1 MILIG
6 LCGAAGA
13 GKGSV
18 AARLVAE
25 YGFLEMAFADPLYEA
40 ASVITGLPVE
50 SMKDRATKEKPLAT
64 CGGKSPRQILQML
77 GTEFGRQMIHEDI
90 WVMRTMLAVLSA
102 RRANRHGVVI
112 TDVRFDN
119 EAVAIREE
127 GGVIFEVVRPGAAC
141 LAANAASH
149 ASEAGISRE
158 HILAT
163 ISNCGTLDDLNAAV
177 DEAVSCLH
185 ADIM

>member
-18 AARLVAE
+18 AKRLVEE
-25 YGFLEMAFADPLYEA
+25 YGFLEMAFADPLYA
-40 ASVITGLPVE
+40 AVSVITGLPV
-50 SMKDRATKEKPLAT
+50 SDLKDRTIKEKPLAT
-64 CGGKSPRQILQML
+64 CGGKSPRQMLQL
-77 GTEFGRQMIHEDI
+77 IGTEFGRQMIHEDI
-90 WVMRTMLAVLSA
+90 WVMRTMLAVVQASKTGL
-102 RRANRHGVVI
+102 HGVVI

-127 GGVIFEVVRPGAAC
+127 GGVIFEVVRPGSAC
-141 LAANAASH
+141 LAANAAGH
-149 ASEAGISRE
+149 ASEAGIGRE

-163 ISNCGTLDDLNAAV
+163 ILNCGTLDDLNATV
-177 DEAVSCLH
+177 DEAVSGLH

>member
-1 MILIG
+1 MLIG

-18 AARLVAE
+18 AARLVE
-25 YGFLEMAFADPLYEA
+25 KHDFLEMAFADPLYA
-40 ASVITGLPVE
+40 AVAVITGLPVE
-50 SMKDRATKEKPLAT
+50 SLKDRATKEKPLAA
-64 CGGKSPRQILQML
+64 CGGKSPRQMLQLL

-102 RRANRHGVVI
+102 RRADRQGVVI

-141 LAANAASH
+141 LASDAAGH

-163 ISNCGTLDDLNAAV
+163 LVNAGTFDDLNATV
-177 DEAVSCLH
+177 DEAVSSLH